1 MLFINYIFIKYGLEN
16 TVRPTFKRKCD
27 EYFYIDITIRDY
39 QCFCRRL
46 QGKRKYWISLGSGY
60 F

>member
-16 TVRPTFKRKCD
+16 TARPTFKRKCD

-46 QGKRKYWISLGSGY
+46 QTRGKGSIGY
-60 F
+60 L